1 MAQVHIGDALKQFL
15 GKSKLKN
22 GIRAVQIESVWTDM
36 MGKTIAKYTDK
47 IEIVHSTLF
56 IYTSV
61 GPLKQELVYQ
71 KDKIIERINEAMG
84 EAVIKEVVIR

>member
-1 MAQVHIGDALKQFL
+1 MAQLHIGDALKQFL
-15 GKSKLKN
+15 DKSKLKN
-22 GIRAVQIESVWTDM
+22 GIRTVQIESVWAEV

-56 IYTSV
+56 IHTSV
-61 GPLKQELVYQ
+61 GSLKQELVYQ
-71 KDKIIERINEAMG
+71 KNKIIERINEVMG